1 MEIDLDR
8 ARQVLVKFTEALQ
21 EAREVVR
28 IDPSGTLRLRT
39 NGRTIELPLGWAA
52 AALLG
57 LALASIL
64 SGLQGRGRARE
75 EEPLGIG

>member
-8 ARQVLVKFTEALQ
+8 ARQVLVKLTEALQ
-21 EAREVVR
+21 EAQEVVR
-28 IDPSGTLRLRT
+28 IESGGTVRLRA
-39 NGRTIELPLGWAA
+39 NGRTIELPLGWAV

-57 LALASIL
+57 LAVASVV
-64 SGLQGRGRARE
+64 SGMQGRGRARE